1 MSTTTRERGARAV
14 GATGSTAL
22 RAPDHR
28 TPTRRSR
35 AARTTTVALL
45 MLAPALLALFFL
57 RVLPMIT
64 AVGQSFQST
73 SLATGTTSFAGIE
86 NYLYLFTD
94 PGFHA
99 VLGVTLLFNLVLN
112 PVIVVLSAALA
123 LLTVQNVPL
132 VGLWRSLLFVP
143 AAVPGAV
150 VALIWSTALQP
161 DGLVNSI
168 LETIGLPPQ
177 PFLTSANQAAFSIGI
192 MVTWGA
198 IGYWMIFII
207 AGLKDI
213 PESLYEAAALD
224 GAGWWRRL
232 FAITLPLLKRPMS
245 FVLIACTV
253 GSFLVF
259 APVQVLTK
267 GGPNGATNFIMYD
280 IYNRAYL
287 LNDLGVG
294 QAEVVILML
303 LLSII
308 VAIQFRLLREEKS

>member
-1 MSTTTRERGARAV
+1 MTVTQSRPRRTA
-14 GATGSTAL
+14 GSSEPPV
-22 RAPDHR
+22 APPSDR
-28 TPTRRSR
+28 TKQRRRR
-35 AARTTTVALL
+35 AARTTSTALL
-45 MLAPALLALFFL
+45 LLAPALLALIFL
-57 RVLPMIT
+57 RVLPMIS
-64 AVGQSFQST
+64 AIGQSFQTT
-73 SLATGTTSFAGIE
+73 SLATGETTFAGIE
-86 NYLYLFTD
+86 NYAYLFTD
-94 PGFHA
+94 AGFHS
-99 VLGVTLLFNLVLN
+99 VLLVTLVFNLVLN

-123 LLTVQNVPL
+123 LLTVQSVPL
-132 VGLWRSLLFVP
+132 VGLWRSMIFVP

-161 DGLVNSI
+161 DGLVNSM
-168 LETIGLPPQ
+168 LEAVGLPAQ
-177 PFLTSANQAAFSIGI
+177 PFLTSGNQAAFSIGV

-232 FAITLPLLKRPMS
+232 FSITLPLLKRPMS

-253 GSFLVF
+253 GSFLIF
-259 APVQVLTK
+259 APVQLLTK

-294 QAEVVILML
+294 QAEVVVLML
-303 LLSII
+303 LLSVI
-308 VAIQFRLLREEKS
+308 VAIQFRLLREDKS